1 LRARFVTVPN
11 GIDRKL
17 QRTQKI
23 GNVLHFADSFVRQ
36 SPLRIFFFGFR
47 FSVLNQI
54 DAHDCWAP
62 FALNAPFTFA

>member
-1 LRARFVTVPN
+1 MPN

-17 QRTQKI
+17 QWTQKI
-23 GNVLHFADSFVRQ
+23 GNVLHFADSLDCQ

-54 DAHDCWAP
+54 DTHDRWAP
-62 FALNAPFTFA
+62 SALNASFTFA